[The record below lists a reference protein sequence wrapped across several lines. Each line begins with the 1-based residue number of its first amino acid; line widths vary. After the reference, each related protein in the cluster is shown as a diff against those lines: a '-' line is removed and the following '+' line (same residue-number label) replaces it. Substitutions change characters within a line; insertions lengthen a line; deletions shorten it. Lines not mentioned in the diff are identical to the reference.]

1 MIDKIIID
9 DVEEV
14 EEETPETKRLSEM
27 IKKSDDLMEK
37 MDWIWGKLT
46 NEEKEKVREYIRG
59 KDKQ

>member
-27 IKKSDDLMEK
+27 IKKSDDLMKK
-37 MDWIWGKLT
+37 MDLIWDKLS
-46 NEEKEKVREYIRG
+46 EEQKEEIRKYIKEK
-59 KDKQ
+59 DK